1 MKAKDLKE
9 EALELIAQYFGE
21 YTKELYN
28 DFYEDKSTET
38 TLASLEELLIEVI
51 GPKKTRKVLLPLAK
65 KYHLTLQD
73 D

>member
-1 MKAKDLKE
+1 MKTKDLKKD
-9 EALELIAQYFGE
+9 ALELIAQYFGE
-21 YTKELYN
+21 YTKTLYTE
-28 DFYEDKSTET
+28 FYEDKSAET

-51 GPKKTRKVLLPLAK
+51 GPKKTRKVLLPFAK